1 MTTSSLTRSV
11 GGGVLAACLLAIG
24 APALPDVKTGVDAWS
39 AGDYA
44 TAVREWSG
52 PAQAGDPDAQFN
64 LAQAYRLGRGVDA
77 DKAQAEALYAA
88 AAAQGHVQ
96 ASDNYGLLPFE
107 DGRREAAMPYI
118 TAAAGRGDPRAQ
130 YLLGVAHFNGDL
142 AEKDWPRAY
151 ALLTLANNSGLP
163 QARAAMA
170 QMDEFIP
177 LAQREQA
184 QVLAQQLK
192 SEADANRARQLAAVD
207 LGSAP
212 VATRAAS
219 APVRARAA
227 APAATTPRAVEVARA
242 DNAGADYTLPP
253 SQTTR
258 QAQPAPATTR
268 TTPVPGRPAASAAP
282 ARATVAASAASAAPV
297 SASARMTGDWKL
309 QLGAFGERGNADRLA
324 SRLTGNA
331 ALAGARVEQEPAGRL
346 TKVMAVGYPS
356 RGAAQDACAALKRGG
371 QDCLVT
377 R

>member
-1 MTTSSLTRSV
+1 MASSSLVRTLGS
-11 GGGVLAACLLAIG
+11 GAMAACLLALG
-24 APALPDVKTGVDAWS
+24 APALADVKAGVDAWS

-52 PAQAGDPDAQFN
+52 PAQAGDADAQFN

-96 ASDNYGLLPFE
+96 ASDNYGLMLFE

-118 TAAAGRGDPRAQ
+118 EAAAGRGDPRAQ

-170 QMDEFIP
+170 QMDEFVP
-177 LAQREQA
+177 LADRQQA
-184 QVLAQQLK
+184 QVLAQQIK

-207 LGSAP
+207 LGTAP
-212 VATRAAS
+212 VATPVTTSGAAAAS
-219 APVRARAA
+219 Q
-227 APAATTPRAVEVARA
+227 PRPVEVANA
-242 DNAGADYTLPP
+242 DSAGADYTLP
-253 SQTTR
+253 SNGAR
-258 QAQPAPATTR
+258 PAP
-268 TTPVPGRPAASAAP
+268 VPSKPASQIASANA
-282 ARATVAASAASAAPV
+282 AVAASAAAATAAP
-297 SASARMTGDWKL
+297 ASTRARMTGDWKL
-309 QLGAFGERGNADRLA
+309 QLGAFGDSGNAVRLA
-324 SRLTGNA
+324 SRLANNS
-331 ALAGARVEQEPAGRL
+331 ALGGARVERETAGRL
-346 TKVMAVGYPS
+346 TKVMAVGYSS
-356 RGAAQDACAALKRGG
+356 RNAAEAACSALKRGG

>member
-1 MTTSSLTRSV
+1 MASSSLIRTLGS
-11 GGGVLAACLLAIG
+11 GVLAGCLLAIG
-24 APALPDVKTGVDAWS
+24 APALADVKAGVDAWS

-52 PAQAGDPDAQFN
+52 PAQAGDADAQFN

-96 ASDNYGLLPFE
+96 ASDNYGLMLFE

-118 TAAAGRGDPRAQ
+118 AAAAGRGDPRAQ

-170 QMDEFIP
+170 QMDEFVP
-177 LAQREQA
+177 LADRQQA
-184 QVLAQQLK
+184 QVLAQQIK
-192 SEADANRARQLAAVD
+192 SEADANRARQLAAID
-207 LGSAP
+207 LGTAP
-212 VATRAAS
+212 VATPVATSGNAAAS
-219 APVRARAA
+219 QPG
-227 APAATTPRAVEVARA
+227 AVQVADA
-242 DNAGADYTLPP
+242 DSAGADYTLP
-253 SQTTR
+253 SNGAR
-258 QAQPAPATTR
+258 PA
-268 TTPVPGRPAASAAP
+268 PVPGKPASQVASANA
-282 ARATVAASAASAAPV
+282 AVAASAAAATAAPA
-297 SASARMTGDWKL
+297 STSARMTGDWKL
-309 QLGAFGERGNADRLA
+309 QLGAFGDSGNADRLV
-324 SRLTGNA
+324 SRLANNS
-331 ALAGARVEQEPAGRL
+331 ALGGARVEREAAGRL

-356 RGAAQDACAALKRGG
+356 RDAAESACSALKRGG

>member
-1 MTTSSLTRSV
+1 MASSSLIRTL
-11 GGGVLAACLLAIG
+11 GGSAMAACLLAMG
-24 APALPDVKTGVDAWS
+24 APALADVKAGVDAWS

-52 PAQAGDPDAQFN
+52 PAQAGDADAQFN

-96 ASDNYGLLPFE
+96 ASDNYGLMLFE

-118 TAAAGRGDPRAQ
+118 EAAAGRGDPRAQ

-170 QMDEFIP
+170 QMDEFVP
-177 LAQREQA
+177 LADRQQA

-207 LGSAP
+207 LGGAP
-212 VATRAAS
+212 VAVPAAT
-219 APVRARAA
+219 APARAA
-227 APAATTPRAVEVARA
+227 APVPAATRPVEVARA
-242 DNAGADYTLPP
+242 DSAGADYTLPEGRGQP
-253 SQTTR
+253 VPAATR
-258 QAQPAPATTR
+258 A
-268 TTPVPGRPAASAAP
+268 TPVPGKPAP
-282 ARATVAASAASAAPV
+282 QAAPV
-297 SASARMTGDWKL
+297 TATIPASASARMSGEWKL
-309 QLGAFGERGNADRLA
+309 QLGAFGNSGNADRLA

-331 ALAGARVEQEPAGRL
+331 ALGGARVEQEPAGRL

-356 RGAAQDACAALKRGG
+356 RNAAEAACSALKRGG